1 MGFLSRFMGVLAFF
15 VNIYMFLIF
24 IRIILT
30 WISWMGNGRFLE
42 VLSRI
47 TDPYLNWFRRFTF
60 LRVGFMDLSPIAALG
75 VLTLISRIFSTLS
88 HYGTITLGII
98 LAMVIQVLWGAVS
111 FFLGFLIIILILRLV
126 AHLSRQN
133 LNNPFWRII
142 ATIAQPVLYK
152 ISRIL
157 FNNRIVNLRNE
168 IIISIVILGLIYL
181 VLRIS
186 VSLISVVLA
195 RLPI

>member
-75 VLTLISRIFSTLS
+75 VLTLVSRIFSTLS